1 MKLLSNE
8 YISTWTIDKDTNVL
22 TLSNDFKNLI
32 GFSSEEMYHSPHLLI
47 EMVYMEDIHMFDEH
61 MDRLY
66 SGLTSSLEHRI
77 VIQTG
82 EFKWVQSVG
91 IPMRGQDNK
100 ICRIDGVVLDIT
112 EQKASQ
118 EKLERTF
125 SSHQKMLDT
134 IDVAIWS
141 FDLVTRKV
149 FISDAIVKITGYPME
164 KASGVRF
171 FSEIAHIDE
180 LPHIH
185 KIMDSIKLGIPDL
198 SEYRII
204 HANGEIRWL
213 QISIIPSMDKSQTV
227 VRHDGAVIDITARK
241 VMEEALQRSEQR
253 YKSLFEYNTDVVCE
267 LDLLGNIVDMN
278 QAAENITGERLNSI
292 KESRSIMN
300 IFDVEHTQQI
310 TDYFKR
316 AIEGYPSTYTVTS
329 HHKDGGVTHWDM
341 KNVPI
346 QVNNRIVG
354 AFAIAKDVTLNREIE
369 KKLAD
374 REAEYRLITDN
385 MKDMMGVLDYK
396 GNFVVASPSSEKIL
410 GIPEG
415 LIKDT
420 TILEYIHPDDRQ
432 YLIDQILDMLQTR
445 GSKLLRSRFI
455 HADGYIIYLE
465 SLCTPVLGV
474 EGEIENIV
482 IVSRDISKRVKV
494 ENELRE
500 SEERYR
506 RLIELSPQP
515 MVLIRQSKVV
525 YINPA
530 GLHMLGATNADEL
543 DGQSI
548 FDYVHLD
555 YRVEAMNR
563 MLQLMNKQYLGST
576 EYKIIRMDG
585 QVIETEVIGIY
596 DEIAETILILIKDVT
611 ERLKMERALQE
622 SEERY
627 RRLVELSPVAIA
639 VYKAGQINYINPAGA
654 RMLGINLT
662 GDTFVPNLMDWI
674 HPNYRDGVSQAMENT
689 MLNGYS
695 IPAEYQVVRSD
706 SHVILVS
713 MLSIY
718 DSQSASVQLM
728 FEDITEKKRVEQAL
742 LESKELNQ
750 QIIELSPEAIVLHSD
765 YKFIDVNS
773 AALVLFGVSGVSELV
788 GRSIFEYAHPDN
800 WTLIQ
805 ERMGEIYRQQRASS
819 TPVEQKIIR
828 SDGEIIDVEV
838 VANSIPYKGEY
849 AAISLFRDIRDR
861 KRAERDRKL
870 TERVIRESEERYFRL
885 QTSLDEFSH
894 DLFGVM
900 KIPQMEQ
907 RLLQEVREI
916 LNVSNVRLIEVECN
930 KDKLCEIIESD
941 RGYYL
946 KLDENKGKSY
956 LLCIDEKPPSLQ
968 ITSIRVWLKTIGR
981 YVSVLFDNF
990 LLIED
995 LTKELEQA
1003 ASGQVAPTWLL
1014 RFIFNLSENERKRL
1028 AQDLH
1033 DSALQEQIIWY
1044 RKLDFLLTDGAITG
1058 VLREQLGQITEG
1070 LLNVV
1075 YQIRITCNE
1084 LRPPMLIRDGLISS
1098 LEALFDFT
1106 QLRANYSIHF
1116 DAVHFNHR
1124 LHDDIIIGL
1133 YRIVQ
1138 ELLANATKHS
1148 SATKVHILLYS
1159 QGDRIRL
1166 EYEDNGVGMD
1176 LTRMEESDS
1185 LTSMGMNG
1193 MKERV
1198 RSMDGT
1204 IQLLS
1209 PENQGLSIYI
1219 SIPARE

>member
-1 MKLLSNE
+1 MKSLSNE
-8 YISTWTIDKDTNVL
+8 YISTWTIDKETNVL
-22 TLSNDFKNLI
+22 TLSNDFKSLI
-32 GFSSEEMYHSPHLLI
+32 GFSSEEMYHSPHFLV

-61 MDRLY
+61 MERLY

-82 EFKWVQSVG
+82 ECKWVQSVG
-91 IPMRGQDNK
+91 IPVRGQDNK

-112 EQKASQ
+112 EQKATQ

-125 SSHQKMLDT
+125 SSYQKMLDT

-149 FISDAIVKITGYPME
+149 FISDAIVKITGYPIE
-164 KASGVRF
+164 KASEVRF
-171 FSEIAHIDE
+171 LSDIAHIDE
-180 LPHIH
+180 IPL
-185 KIMDSIKLGIPDL
+185 IKGITEDVKQGISDL

-204 HANGEIRWL
+204 HASGEVRWL
-213 QISIIPSMDKSQTV
+213 QVSIIPSMDKFQTV
-227 VRHDGAVIDITARK
+227 FRHDGAVIDITARK
-241 VMEEALQRSEQR
+241 AMEEALQRSEQR
-253 YKSLFEYNTDVVCE
+253 YKSLFEYNADAVCE
-267 LDLLGNIVDMN
+267 LDLLGNIIDMN
-278 QAAENITGERLNSI
+278 QAAENITGERLHSI
-292 KESRSIMN
+292 ADHRPIMN
-300 IFDVEHTQQI
+300 IFDAPHTQQI

-329 HHKDGGVTHWDM
+329 RHKDGRVMYWDM
-341 KNVPI
+341 KNIPV
-346 QVNNRIVG
+346 QVNNSIVG
-354 AFAIAKDVTLNREIE
+354 AFAIAKDVTVNREIE
-369 KKLAD
+369 RKLAD
-374 REAEYRLITDN
+374 REAEYRLIADN
-385 MKDMMGVLDYK
+385 MKDMMGILDYK
-396 GNFVVASPSSEKIL
+396 GNFIVASPSSEKIL

-432 YLIDQILDMLQTR
+432 YLVDQILNMLQTR

-455 HADGYIIYLE
+455 HADGYTIYLE
-465 SLCTPVLGV
+465 SLCTPVIGP

-506 RLIELSPQP
+506 RLIDLSPQP
-515 MVLIRQSKVV
+515 MVLIRQSKVG
-525 YINPA
+525 YINSA

-543 DGQSI
+543 VGKSI
-548 FDYVHLD
+548 FDYIHLD
-555 YRVEAMNR
+555 YRVEGMNR
-563 MLQLMNKQYLGST
+563 MMQLIDKHYLGST

-622 SEERY
+622 SEESY

-639 VYKAGQINYINPAGA
+639 VYKAGEISYINPAGA
-654 RMLGINLT
+654 RMLGIELT
-662 GDTFVPNLMDWI
+662 GDTIERNLMDWI
-674 HPNYRDGVSQAMENT
+674 HPNYREGVSEAMENT

-706 SHVILVS
+706 GHVIVVS

-718 DSQSASVQLM
+718 DSQSASIQLM
-728 FEDITEKKRVEQAL
+728 FEDITERKRVEQAL
-742 LESKELNQ
+742 LESEELNR
-750 QIIELSPEAIVLHSD
+750 QIVELSPEAIVLHSD

-773 AALVLFGVSGVSELV
+773 AALVLFGVSSMSELV
-788 GRSIFEYAHPDN
+788 GRSIFECAHPDN

-805 ERMGEIYRQQRASS
+805 ERMGEIYRQQRVSS
-819 TPVEQKIIR
+819 APVEQKVIR

-861 KRAERDRKL
+861 KRAERDRKFAMKI
-870 TERVIRESEERYFRL
+870 IRESEKRYFRL

-916 LNVSNVRLIEVECN
+916 LNVSNVRLIEVERN
-930 KDKLCEIIESD
+930 KDELCEIMETD
-941 RGYYL
+941 KGYYL
-946 KLDENKGKSY
+946 KLDENKGKGY

-968 ITSIRVWLKTIGR
+968 VTSIRVWLKTIGR

-1014 RFIFNLSENERKRL
+1014 RFMFNLSENERKRL

-1044 RKLDFLLTDGAITG
+1044 RKLDILLTDKAVTG
-1058 VLREQLGQITEG
+1058 ELKEQLGQIAEG

-1075 YQIRITCNE
+1075 YQLRITCNE
-1084 LRPPMLIRDGLISS
+1084 LRPPMLIRDGLVSS

-1106 QLRANYSIHF
+1106 QLRANYGIHF
-1116 DAVHFNHR
+1116 DAGHFNHK
-1124 LHDDIIIGL
+1124 LHDDVLIGL

-1148 SATKVHILLYS
+1148 NATKVHIQLYS

-1166 EYEDNGVGMD
+1166 EYEDNGIGMD
-1176 LTRMEESDS
+1176 LTRTEESHS
-1185 LTSMGMNG
+1185 LTSMGMSG

-1204 IQLLS
+1204 IQWCS